1 MSIETCLPLIGALA
15 ELSSLYPGMRFG
27 QLIEMIALLASEG
40 TPRKVADHDDDRL
53 FSTASDHAK
62 HRRDQLDSGNGPTL
76 DRPLPAARTELLGA
90 LQRVWERHP
99 DWHFGPL
106 VEHLA
111 TLSGASL
118 YDAEDAQLDA
128 AARDFAGS

>member
-1 MSIETCLPLIGALA
+1 MSIATCHPLIGALA
-15 ELSSLYPGMRFG
+15 ELSSLYPEMRFG
-27 QLIEMIALLASEG
+27 QLIEMIALLASEA
-40 TPRKVADHDDDRL
+40 TPMNVADHDDDRL
-53 FSTASDHAK
+53 FSTASDHVK
-62 HRRDQLDSGNGPTL
+62 HRRHQLNTGNRPML
-76 DRPLPAARTELLGA
+76 DRPLPEARTELLGA

-99 DWHFGPL
+99 DWRFGPL

-118 YDAEDAQLDA
+118 YDAEDAQLNA